1 MYKNSEF
8 YKFVHRFDEGNGMK
22 RPMLESNYKD
32 LLGNYDVVMG
42 MPGIGKTSAC
52 SSQIEPC
59 FIDLDSFE
67 YHYEV
72 PEHIKHLSFDKLKG
86 HNDLVEKENWLE
98 GYLDAIESEVKRW
111 GGLVPL
117 VNARVD
123 VLEGLLSRG
132 IKVLVILPRMDD
144 YYNAVERLLYRNED
158 TIPQE
163 EIIVWYYKLYK
174 LMSEYKGVPKMFI
187 HIHLFPAILG
197 SIKKLGVFGREV
209 N

>member
-8 YKFVHRFDEGNGMK
+8 YKFVDRFDTGNGMK
-22 RPMLESNYKD
+22 RPLLESNYKD

-52 SSQIEPC
+52 SSQIRPC

-72 PEHIKHLSFDKLKG
+72 PEHLKHLSFEQLKG

-98 GYLDAIESEVKRW
+98 GYLDVIESKVKRSESP
-111 GGLVPL
+111 VPL

-123 VLEGLLSRG
+123 ILEGLVKRG
-132 IKVLVILPRMDD
+132 IRVLVVLPRMDD
-144 YYNAVERLLYRNED
+144 YYSAVERLLYRNEGA
-158 TIPQE
+158 IPQE
-163 EIIVWYYKLYK
+163 EIIVWYFNLYK
-174 LMSEYKGVPKMFI
+174 QMSEYKGVPKMYI

-197 SIKKLGVFGREV
+197 SLKKLGVFGREV